1 MVAIPVTRI
10 LYDFIA
16 IECTSSCHMS
26 KACKYAASG
35 KDENRSQRPESL
47 ALHNQAFPA
56 QLPSCGN
63 LFAEQ
68 GILPLCEGK
77 TKTCR
82 VPRTAEQA
90 HHRCCCSEPEEIK
103 STSCPRQ
110 KIDPRQRKAPLGDT
124 HIALTMS
131 ATVQNAAFFALVAA
145 GVAIPVLVTQSV
157 PKSTILAT
165 GLASGTTQPCG

>member
-1 MVAIPVTRI
+1 MDAIPITST
-10 LYDFIA
+10 LYELTA
-16 IECTSSCHMS
+16 IDSTSRCHMS
-26 KACKYAASG
+26 KSCKYAASW
-35 KDENRSQRPESL
+35 KDEERSQRRESL

-56 QLPSCGN
+56 QLPTTGN
-63 LFAEQ
+63 LYAEQ
-68 GILPLCEGK
+68 GILALCEGK

-90 HHRCCCSEPEEIK
+90 NHRRCCSEPEEIE

-110 KIDPRQRKAPLGDT
+110 KIESRQRKAPLGDIY
-124 HIALTMS
+124 IALTMS
-131 ATVQNAAFFALVAA
+131 GMVQNAAFFALVAA